1 MYTVQG
7 KNIRPAGPA
16 GPTLRERVIIMS
28 ENNNWTPNPQD
39 LGQEAP
45 AAPEQPVYQQ
55 PQYQQPQYQQPQYQ
69 QPQYQQYPQG
79 YYPPQQPVQPK
90 QKGLIGTVISNA
102 LSVVLSKPIR
112 LWALSLLNMVMTGLS
127 NALALIPM
135 LAMAINYN
143 LTLGMAGIFL
153 KGYRREEVQT
163 EELFDGFK
171 HGGKT
176 FLRNA
181 CSLGWK
187 QLLVFLWGLIPIVGP
202 IFSLIKGYAYSFVPY
217 LLKENH
223 DLGAM
228 EAPRESERMTKGYKS
243 KMFWAEILIG
253 VIIGAAFLVLGLL
266 CSIPYAGILFIII
279 TILAAICVAVLYP
292 LFMGLVHA
300 GFYEE
305 IKNKQ

>member
-1 MYTVQG
+1 MKCFNCGTEYQG
-7 KNIRPAGPA
+7 AVCPRCG
-16 GPTLRERVIIMS
+16 
-28 ENNNWTPNPQD
+28 
-39 LGQEAP
+39 AP
-45 AAPEQPVYQQ
+45 AQAQGQQ
-55 PQYQQPQYQQPQYQ
+55 PQGQQPYGQQPYGQ
-69 QPQYQQYPQG
+69 QPYYAAPQ
-79 YYPPQQPVQPK
+79 PPAPK
-90 QKGLIGTVISNA
+90 QRGLIGTVLINA
-102 LSVVLSKPIR
+102 LNVVLSKPIR
-112 LWALSLLNMVMTGLS
+112 LWALSLLNMVMTSLS
-127 NALALIPM
+127 NALSLIPLLSM
-135 LAMAINYN
+135 SINYN

-202 IFSLIKGYAYSFVPY
+202 IFTLIKGYAYSFVPY

-253 VIIGAAFLVLGLL
+253 LIIGVAFGILAAL
-266 CSIPYAGILFIII
+266 SAIPYIGVLFIII
-279 TILAAICVAVLYP
+279 TILAAIVVMVLYP
-292 LFMGLVHA
+292 LYMGLVHA
-300 GFYEE
+300 AFYEE
-305 IKNKQ
+305 IKNKK